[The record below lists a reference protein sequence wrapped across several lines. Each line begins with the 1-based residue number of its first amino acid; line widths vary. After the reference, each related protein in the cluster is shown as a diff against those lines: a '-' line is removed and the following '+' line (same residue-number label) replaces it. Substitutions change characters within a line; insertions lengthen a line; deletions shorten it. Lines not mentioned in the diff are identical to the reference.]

1 MRSPDP
7 TRPSLS
13 RDRLLLGGWL
23 AATFAV
29 SAVTD
34 LRVLL
39 AALAVSLLLLR
50 RGILRNLRR
59 VALSV
64 VPVTA
69 LLSLLSFAWTWI
81 AQGRL
86 PSVAPYAALGLRAV
100 LIAFL
105 TFSTLDRVD
114 LFRALAPWPTL
125 TRLLVVTLAQIHAL
139 RLLLTESLLGLR
151 SRLVRKPGAID
162 VVRGAGGI
170 TAALFTLSAR
180 NSRDVADAMR
190 SRGF

>member
-7 TRPSLS
+7 R

-23 AATFAV
+23 AAIFAV

-34 LRVLL
+34 LRILL
-39 AALAVSLLLLR
+39 AALAASVLLLR
-50 RGILRNLRR
+50 RGLLRNLRR
-59 VALSV
+59 VARSV

-69 LLSLLSFAWTWI
+69 VLTLLSFAFSWI
-81 AQGRL
+81 VQGRL
-86 PSVAPYAALGLRAV
+86 PAVTPFAALGLRAV

-114 LFRALAPWPTL
+114 LLRALAPWPIL

-151 SRLVRKPGAID
+151 SRLVRKPGAVD

-170 TAALFTLSAR
+170 TAALFTLAAR
-180 NSRDVADAMR
+180 NSRDVSDAMR

>member
-1 MRSPDP
+1 MRSRDP
-7 TRPSLS
+7 R
-13 RDRLLLGGWL
+13 RGRLLLVGWL
-23 AATFAV
+23 TAIFAV

-39 AALAVSLLLLR
+39 ASFAVSLLLLR
-50 RGILRNLRR
+50 RGLLRNLRR
-59 VALSV
+59 VAFSV

-69 LLSLLSFAWTWI
+69 VLSLLSFGWSWMAR
-81 AQGRL
+81 GRL
-86 PSVAPYAALGLRAV
+86 PDIVPFAALGLRAV

-114 LFRALAPWPTL
+114 LFRTLAPWPML

-151 SRLVRKPGAID
+151 SRLVRKPGPVD

-180 NSRDVADAMR
+180 NSRDVSDAMR

>member
-1 MRSPDP
+1 LRSPDP
-7 TRPSLS
+7 R
-13 RDRLLLGGWL
+13 RARLLIAGWL
-23 AATFAV
+23 AATFAA
-29 SAVTD
+29 SALTD

-39 AALAVSLLLLR
+39 AALAASLLLLR
-50 RGILRNLRR
+50 RGLLKNLRR

-69 LLSLLSFAWTWI
+69 LLSLLSFAWSWL
-81 AQGRL
+81 ALKRL
-86 PSVAPYAALGLRAV
+86 PAVSPFAALALRAV

-125 TRLLVVTLAQIHAL
+125 SRLLVVTLAQIHAL

-151 SRLVRKPGAID
+151 SRLVRKPGALD

-180 NSRDVADAMR
+180 NSRDVSDAMR